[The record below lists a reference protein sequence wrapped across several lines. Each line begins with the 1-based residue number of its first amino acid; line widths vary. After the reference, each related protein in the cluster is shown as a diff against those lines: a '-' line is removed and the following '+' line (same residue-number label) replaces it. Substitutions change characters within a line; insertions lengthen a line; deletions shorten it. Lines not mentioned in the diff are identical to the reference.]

1 MVFSFKVEPV
11 YLLLQQAMKG
21 LSTLSFFISF
31 SAAFAQNDPL
41 AKNAF
46 INLNMQEAFDYWN
59 ISKPNTKFHS
69 SFKPYLSSTF
79 VNASDSVVPFKFY
92 GFKNFFLTQT
102 LNEKAQKSNL
112 YSVQAFPIVDAE
124 IGYDGLLKKTIVSGI
139 GGAHLKFNINNDFT
153 FALSLYGGKSALPFF
168 LDTSIVRQKILP
180 SYGQAYG
187 NSKNGYAFL
196 DYTGYVSYS
205 PNNSKIFNFQLG
217 RDKHFIGDG
226 YRSLL
231 LSDYGPATPYF
242 RINTNLWRF
251 QYSAWYTWMFDV
263 SNASGFKSNYTNKF
277 ATFHYLSY
285 NVVKEFNIG
294 FFENIV
300 WRGSDSN
307 QVRTFE
313 VNYLNPVI
321 FLRPQEYSVGSPD
334 NSFIGIN
341 MSAIIFRKI
350 KLYGQ
355 IAVDEFLLK
364 EVRAGKG
371 WWGNKQGWQL
381 GGKYINAFGVK
392 GLKLQAEYNE
402 VRPYTY
408 THGEV
413 QQNYSHYGMS
423 LAHPFGAN
431 FREFLGFVNY
441 RRGSWELSWQGMY
454 AIIGKDSLSAKSNV
468 GQNIFLSY
476 TTRAFD
482 YGNRTTQGV
491 KTNVLQSQIKFT
503 YFIIPNMNLRLEL
516 GYIQRSEK
524 NDQGYSL
531 QNPYLFFGF
540 KTSFWNS
547 YNDF

>member
-1 MVFSFKVEPV
+1 M
-11 YLLLQQAMKG
+11 Y
-21 LSTLSFFISF
+21 
-31 SAAFAQNDPL
+31 
-41 AKNAF
+41 
-46 INLNMQEAFDYWN
+46 
-59 ISKPNTKFHS
+59 
-69 SFKPYLSSTF
+69 
-79 VNASDSVVPFKFY
+79 
-92 GFKNFFLTQT
+92 
-102 LNEKAQKSNL
+102 
-112 YSVQAFPIVDAE
+112 
-124 IGYDGLLKKTIVSGI
+124 
-139 GGAHLKFNINNDFT
+139 
-153 FALSLYGGKSALPFF
+153 
-168 LDTSIVRQKILP
+168 
-180 SYGQAYG
+180 
-187 NSKNGYAFL
+187 
-196 DYTGYVSYS
+196 
-205 PNNSKIFNFQLG
+205 
-217 RDKHFIGDG
+217 
-226 YRSLL
+226 
-231 LSDYGPATPYF
+231 
-242 RINTNLWRF
+242 
-251 QYSAWYTWMFDV
+251 DV
-263 SNASGFKSNYTNKF
+263 SNANGFKSNYTNKF

-307 QVRTFE
+307 QVRSFE

-341 MSAIIFRKI
+341 MSGIIFRKI

-355 IAVDEFLLK
+355 VAVDEFLLK

-381 GGKYINAFGVK
+381 GAKYINAFGVK

-454 AIIGKDSLSAKSNV
+454 ATVGKDSLSAKSNV

-503 YFIIPNMNLRLEL
+503 YFIVPNMNMRLEI